1 MNKDISK
8 VKVSVAIA
16 TYNGERFLREQLD
29 SLYSQT
35 RVPDEIVVCDDRS
48 TDGTKDILEEYH
60 QKYGLTYYIND
71 TNLGVNKNFEKAI
84 RLCSGDY
91 VAICDQD
98 DVWMPHKIQTCL
110 VKLQEIE
117 GTQPA
122 CVSSQGLGV
131 NKDMKII
138 SKPAKKTDT
147 CGLKANILG
156 SHNAQGCTMMLN
168 RKLVGLLSDF
178 PSKEL
183 MYDGYIGLITPC
195 VGIKYNISEPLMCYR
210 HHESN
215 VVGKIDNHE
224 PLIPRIVNH
233 LRMWKY
239 DIPFDHNRFHS
250 LQLIKEMHG
259 SIMSKESLELINKLQ
274 RFNESG
280 LGEKIVYIYKE
291 DFFKIGYKINT
302 ICKLLF
308 TYYLPI

>member
-1 MNKDISK
+1 M
-8 VKVSVAIA
+8 
-16 TYNGERFLREQLD
+16 TTHNGERYLREQLD

-35 RVPDEIVVCDDRS
+35 KVPDEIVVCDDRS
-48 TDGTKDILEEYH
+48 KDGTKDILEEYH
-60 QKYGLTYYIND
+60 RKYGLIYYINEMK
-71 TNLGVNKNFEKAI
+71 LGVNKNFEKAI
-84 RLCSGDY
+84 RQCTGDY

-110 VKLQEIE
+110 IKLQEIE
-117 GTQPA
+117 GSLPA
-122 CVSSQGLGV
+122 CVSSQGLDV
-131 NKDMKII
+131 DKNLKII
-138 SKPAKKTDT
+138 SKPVKKTDT
-147 CGLKANILG
+147 CGLKNNLLG

-183 MYDGYIGLITPC
+183 MYDGYIGLLAPC
-195 VGIKYNISEPLMCYR
+195 VGIKYNISEPLMYYR
-210 HHESN
+210 HHENN
-215 VVGKIDNHE
+215 VVGKIDNHK

-259 SIMSKESLELINKLQ
+259 SIISKESLELINKLQ
-274 RFNESG
+274 KFNQSG
-280 LGEKIVYIYKE
+280 LLEKIDYICKE
-291 DFFKIGYKINT
+291 DFFKTGYKIST

-308 TYYLPI
+308 TYYLPV

>member
-1 MNKDISK
+1 MNNDISK

-48 TDGTKDILEEYH
+48 KDRTKDILEEYH
-60 QKYGLTYYIND
+60 QKYGLKYYINE

-84 RLCSGDY
+84 RLCTGDY

-117 GTQPA
+117 GNQPA

-138 SKPAKKTDT
+138 SKSIKKTES
-147 CGLKANILG
+147 CGLKPNLLG

-168 RKLVGLLSDF
+168 RKLVSLLSDF

-183 MYDGYIGLITPC
+183 MYDGYIGLLAPC
-195 VGIKYNISEPLMCYR
+195 VGIKYNISEPLMYYR
-210 HHESN
+210 HHENN
-215 VVGKIDNHE
+215 VVGKIDNYE
-224 PLIPRIVNH
+224 PLIPRIINH
-233 LRMWKY
+233 LRMWKN

-250 LQLIKEMHG
+250 LQLIKGMHG
-259 SIMSKESLELINKLQ
+259 SIMSKESLELINTLQ
-274 RFNESG
+274 KFDKSG
-280 LGEKIVYIYKE
+280 LIEKIDYICKE
-291 DFFKIGYKINT
+291 DFFKTGYKICT